1 MAVRLAVHHP
11 RSGEG
16 EADEKSFEFEQA
28 RIVIGRSAG
37 ADVRLPGQG
46 VSDTHATVEQNDGH
60 YTVRDERSLNGTA
73 LNGEALVP
81 SRPRALEDG
90 DEIVIAEFS
99 IRFYSGPLTR
109 HATTPERTASLARR
123 MLRELL
129 GAESEA
135 SLPPYLHV
143 RAGPDAGTRINL
155 AEPPSRLTI
164 GRGNEAD
171 LVLADVDVSR
181 LHVEIIRS
189 LDTTVA
195 RDLESKNGIEVN
207 GKPLRERRLRH
218 GDVLGIGSTS
228 LLYQD
233 PAERALKALEREPVL
248 TLTRT
253 QPGTA
258 AAIQPEASGEITSE
272 DAPPGDPEA
281 DSTRPASPVD
291 YVVYGLAL
299 LVLAASIGGLLWL
312 LL

>member
-1 MAVRLAVHHP
+1 MAVRLAVRHP
-11 RSGEG
+11 SSAGG
-16 EADEKSFEFEQA
+16 EAGEKSFEFEQA

-46 VSDTHATVEQNDGH
+46 VSDTHATVEQHDGH
-60 YTVRDERSLNGTA
+60 YTVRDERSLNGTM
-73 LNGEALVP
+73 LNGEPLVP

-90 DEIVIAEFS
+90 DELTIAAFS
-99 IRFYSGPLTR
+99 LRFYAGPLTR
-109 HATTPERTASLARR
+109 RATTPERTASLARR

-143 RAGPDAGTRINL
+143 KAGPDAGTRINL
-155 AEPPSRLTI
+155 GEPPSRLSI
-164 GRGNEAD
+164 GRGSEAD
-171 LVLADVDVSR
+171 LVLSDVDVSR
-181 LHVEIIRS
+181 MHVEIVR
-189 LDTTVA
+189 DVDATVA

-218 GDVLGIGSTS
+218 GDVLRIGSTS

-233 PAERALKALEREPVL
+233 PAERALKALEREPVV

-253 QPGTA
+253 QPGTPA
-258 AAIQPEASGEITSE
+258 ESQPEASGAAAGDEALS
-272 DAPPGDPEA
+272 GDPEP
-281 DSTRPASPVD
+281 DSTRPASLVD

-299 LVLAASIGGLLWL
+299 FVLAASLGGLLWL
-312 LL
+312 LI